1 MTPEDRLRAA
11 MQSRT
16 SRVEPSAD
24 ALHRIE
30 EKLVTTRQHDQRKRL
45 IVLCSAA
52 AAAVVL
58 VAGILVFTGDGTDD
72 ETIAAAV
79 STTTT
84 EARPTTTETTAKPPP
99 STSATTAPP
108 TATTGSTP
116 TTAGSTPT
124 TAVVPTTTTTV
135 APPPVDRATPIF
147 PDPSTARRFDAPE
160 ALVAAFATEVVGMT
174 DPIVGDFAQGDSRSG
189 EVEVRG
195 FAGGAPTTVLV
206 RRLEDDTWF
215 VLGAVTASIQPDQP
229 AAFDTVVSPLALTG
243 AAFAFAGTV
252 QVTMFADGTDAPVG
266 ATFVTGRGD
275 GVLGP
280 YEGAIEFTT
289 PDAFGWLLYTSEGG
303 EDGAPIEFA
312 AVRLRFG

>member
-52 AAAVVL
+52 AAAVVV
-58 VAGILVFTGDGTDD
+58 VAGILVFIGDGTDD
-72 ETIAAAV
+72 ETIAVAV

-116 TTAGSTPT
+116 TTAEPTPT
-124 TAVVPTTTTTV
+124 TAVVATTTTV
-135 APPPVDRATPIF
+135 ARPPVDRATPIF

-229 AAFDTVVSPLALTG
+229 AAFATVVSPLALTG
-243 AAFAFAGTV
+243 AASAFEGTV

-266 ATFVTGRGD
+266 ATFVTGAGD
-275 GVLGP
+275 MLGP
-280 YEGAIEFTT
+280 YEGEIEFTT
-289 PDAFGWLLYTSEGG
+289 PGAFGWLLYTSEVG

>member
-52 AAAVVL
+52 AAAIVL
-58 VAGILVFTGDGTDD
+58 VAGILVFTGEGSDD
-72 ETIAAAV
+72 ENIAVAV

-116 TTAGSTPT
+116 TTAEPTPT
-124 TAVVPTTTTTV
+124 TAVVPTTTTV

-195 FAGGAPTTVLV
+195 FAGGAPTTVFV

-243 AAFAFAGTV
+243 AAFAFEGTV
-252 QVTMFADGTDAPVG
+252 QVAMFADGTDAPVG

-280 YEGAIEFTT
+280 YEGQIEFTT
-289 PDAFGWLLYTSEGG
+289 PAAFGWLLYTSEGG